1 MSEFDQK
8 AHIVRHKLE
17 DPVPILFWEPLE
29 FIMAFAL
36 FGIGLV
42 MGMWIIGMIGCFAV
56 LIGSRYLRRGMKRGA
71 VQHFLWSL
79 GLPADKALSTKFP
92 PVWVND
98 LVE

>member
-42 MGMWIIGMIGCFAV
+42 MGVWIIGMIGCFAV
-56 LIGSRYLRRGMKRGA
+56 LIGSRCLRRGMKRGA
-71 VQHFLWSL
+71 VQHFLWSI
-79 GLPADKALSTKFP
+79 GLPSDNALKARFP

-98 LVE
+98 LIE

>member
-1 MSEFDQK
+1 MNNFDK
-8 AHIVRHKLE
+8 SAHVIRHKLE

-36 FGIGLV
+36 LGFGLV
-42 MGMWIIGMIGCFAV
+42 LGMWIIGMIGCFAV

-79 GLPADKALSTKFP
+79 GLPADNALQARFP

-98 LVE
+98 LME